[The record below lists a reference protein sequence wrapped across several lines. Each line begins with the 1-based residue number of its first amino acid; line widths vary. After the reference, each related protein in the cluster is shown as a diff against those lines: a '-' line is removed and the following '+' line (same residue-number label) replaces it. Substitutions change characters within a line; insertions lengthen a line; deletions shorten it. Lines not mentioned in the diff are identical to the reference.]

1 MALHSLI
8 ASQSVSVPDWLISC
22 WDFCIN
28 LISWCFSTV
37 DGDRTA
43 LGVIFALNAAPASID
58 SFTKSFMES
67 MRQVFRRKIAKYR
80 DPEWL
85 KSVGEDDS
93 AVSLNKR
100 EQLADVADE
109 VLVIENEIPILFT
122 ANAKF
127 WKFVMGGCATVALL
141 CMVIPY
147 TGRALVLLAL
157 PLPLFYWQCL
167 KEKSAFEKKTDKA
180 CAEIDKSY
188 ARIKGHAND
197 SAMFENMDILAR
209 LASMEKVLSSLTAQD
224 PARSKAKRKSSKK
237 Q

>member
-1 MALHSLI
+1 MELPSLL

-22 WDFCIN
+22 WHFCIDFF
-28 LISWCFSTV
+28 SWCFSAA
-37 DGDRTA
+37 DNDRTA
-43 LGVIFALNAAPASID
+43 LGAIFALNAAPASID

-67 MRQVFRRKIAKYR
+67 MRQVFHRKIAKYK

-100 EQLADVADE
+100 EQLVDVANE

-122 ANAKF
+122 AKAKF
-127 WKFVMGGCATVALL
+127 WKFVMGGCATISLW
-141 CMVIPY
+141 CMVVPY
-147 TGRALVLLAL
+147 TGRVLVLLAL

-167 KEKSAFEKKTDKA
+167 KEKAAFEKKTDKS

-188 ARIKGHAND
+188 ERIKGHSDNA
-197 SAMFENMDILAR
+197 AVAENKDVLAR
-209 LASMEKVLSSLTAQD
+209 LAAMEKVLSSLTVQE
-224 PARSKAKRKSSKK
+224 PAKPKAKRRSTKK
-237 Q
+237 